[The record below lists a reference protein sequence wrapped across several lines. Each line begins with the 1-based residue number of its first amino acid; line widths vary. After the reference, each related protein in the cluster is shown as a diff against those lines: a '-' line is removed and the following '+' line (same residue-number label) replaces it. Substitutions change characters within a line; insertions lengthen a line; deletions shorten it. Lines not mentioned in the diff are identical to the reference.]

1 MQHLSCMTQPFN
13 WIDSSTP
20 LRYYRSTLNQ
30 AARYPI
36 VPIKKSLLMFLGTT
50 LSCSVA
56 MASEAETT
64 LALNSPPLSVQAT
77 PSVNTESAAP
87 QAIDTKT
94 DATRPP
100 SAQTNTATAEPETQT
115 AAPIREALI
124 VAPEVPSGDLWQR
137 IRNGYAMRELNS
149 PLIKRHE
156 KWYANHPDYVLR
168 MSERAQRYLYYIV
181 EEVERRGM
189 PMEIALLPVIES
201 AFNPGANSIASASG
215 IWQFIPSTGKH
226 FGMEQ
231 NWWHDGRRDIIGA
244 TNGALDYLQKL
255 HDQFGDWEL
264 ALAAY
269 NWGENSV
276 ARAQA
281 TNRKRH
287 KPTDYSHLKMPR
299 ETRNYVPKLLA
310 IKNIVNDPA
319 HFHLELNKIPDE
331 PYFAT
336 VATSKHIDVKVA
348 AELAGISMEEF
359 IALNPSHN
367 RPVILQ
373 NAGNVLLLPV
383 NKIDTFQNNLEKTN
397 QRLVSWQPYESKKGE
412 SFEHIAEHFGL
423 TLAELRAANGLSK
436 YAQESNGQT
445 LLVPIKDEAPVAEFT
460 AFNMQPS
467 AVAEM
472 YGAVRYTVRRG
483 DTISTIAR
491 RFHVSQNQLREA
503 NSGSSRLRVGQRFNI
518 VLDDHRSYR
527 KRRGVA
533 ATKAKGRKSNG
544 RKSTSVKVAY
554 NSSKQQN

>member
-1 MQHLSCMTQPFN
+1 M
-13 WIDSSTP
+13 
-20 LRYYRSTLNQ
+20 
-30 AARYPI
+30 
-36 VPIKKSLLMFLGTT
+36 
-50 LSCSVA
+50 
-56 MASEAETT
+56 
-64 LALNSPPLSVQAT
+64 
-77 PSVNTESAAP
+77 
-87 QAIDTKT
+87 
-94 DATRPP
+94 
-100 SAQTNTATAEPETQT
+100 
-115 AAPIREALI
+115 I
-124 VAPEVPSGDLWQR
+124 VAPESVTGDLWQR
-137 IRNGYAMRELNS
+137 IRSGYAMKDLNS

-156 KWYANHPDYVLR
+156 KWYASHPEYVLR
-168 MSERAQRYLYYIV
+168 MSERAQHYLYYIM

-189 PMEIALLPVIES
+189 PTEIALLPVIES

-269 NWGENSV
+269 NCGENSV

-281 TNRKRH
+281 RNRKQH
-287 KPTDYSHLKMPR
+287 KPTDYSHLRLPR

-319 HFHLELNKIPDE
+319 HFGLVLSKIPDE

-336 VATSKHIDVKVA
+336 VSTTKHIDVKVA
-348 AELAGISMEEF
+348 AELADISMDEF
-359 IALNPSHN
+359 IALNPGHN

-373 NAGNVLLLPV
+373 DKDNSNVLLLPV
-383 NKIDTFQNNLEKTN
+383 DKVDTFRSNLEKTN

-412 SFEHIAEHFGL
+412 TFEKIAEHFGL
-423 TLAELRAANGLSK
+423 TLTELRSANGLSK

-445 LLVPIKDEAPVAEFT
+445 LLVPIPDDQPATAEFA
-460 AFNMQPS
+460 AFNMHPS

-472 YGAVRYTVRRG
+472 YGAVRYTVRKG

-491 RFHVSQNQLREA
+491 RFHVSQMQLRESNHGA
-503 NSGSSRLRVGQRFNI
+503 SRLHIGQHFNI
-518 VLDDHRSYR
+518 VLSDHRRSYR
-527 KRRGVA
+527 RHTVV
-533 ATKAKGRKSNG
+533 ATKAKSSNSRKAS
-544 RKSTSVKVAY
+544 RLKVAY
-554 NSSKQQN
+554 NTR

>member
-1 MQHLSCMTQPFN
+1 
-13 WIDSSTP
+13 
-20 LRYYRSTLNQ
+20 
-30 AARYPI
+30 
-36 VPIKKSLLMFLGTT
+36 MF
-50 LSCSVA
+50 
-56 MASEAETT
+56 
-64 LALNSPPLSVQAT
+64 
-77 PSVNTESAAP
+77 
-87 QAIDTKT
+87 
-94 DATRPP
+94 
-100 SAQTNTATAEPETQT
+100 
-115 AAPIREALI
+115 
-124 VAPEVPSGDLWQR
+124 VAPEPPGDLWQR
-137 IRNGYAMRELNS
+137 IRSGYGMKDLNS

-168 MSERAQRYLYYIV
+168 MSERAQHYLYYIM

-189 PMEIALLPVIES
+189 PTEIALLPVIES

-269 NWGENSV
+269 NCGENSV

-281 TNRKRH
+281 RNRKQH
-287 KPTDYSHLKMPR
+287 KPTDYSHLRLPR

-319 HFHLELNKIPDE
+319 HYGLVLSKIPDE

-336 VATSKHIDVKVA
+336 VSTTKLIDVKVA
-348 AELAGISMEEF
+348 AELANISMDEF
-359 IALNPSHN
+359 MALNPGHN

-373 NAGNVLLLPV
+373 DKDNSNVLLLPV
-383 NKIDTFQNNLEKTN
+383 DKIDTFRSNLEKTN

-412 SFEHIAEHFGL
+412 TFENIAEHFGL
-423 TLAELRAANGLSK
+423 TLAELRSANGLSK

-445 LLVPIKDEAPVAEFT
+445 LLVPITDDQPAGAEFT
-460 AFNMQPS
+460 AFNMHPS

-472 YGAVRYTVRRG
+472 YGAVRYTVRKG

-491 RFHVSQNQLREA
+491 RFHVSQMQLRESNHGA
-503 NSGSSRLRVGQRFNI
+503 SRLHIGQHFNI
-518 VLDDHRSYR
+518 VLSDHRRSYR
-527 KRRGVA
+527 KHSVVA
-533 ATKAKGRKSNG
+533 VKAKSRKHN
-544 RKSTSVKVAY
+544 SVGKATTADFAY
-554 NSSKQQN
+554 SARPALASD

>member
-1 MQHLSCMTQPFN
+1 VSINKPLLLLLSAVLG
-13 WIDSSTP
+13 SSLALVSHAETVVASNTP
-20 LRYYRSTLNQ
+20 EAIASPVVTAAPAAPATQ
-30 AARYPI
+30 AA
-36 VPIKKSLLMFLGTT
+36 
-50 LSCSVA
+50 
-56 MASEAETT
+56 AE
-64 LALNSPPLSVQAT
+64 
-77 PSVNTESAAP
+77 
-87 QAIDTKT
+87 
-94 DATRPP
+94 
-100 SAQTNTATAEPETQT
+100 AEPETQ
-115 AAPIREALI
+115 APAPIREALI
-124 VAPEVPSGDLWQR
+124 VTPEPPAADVWER
-137 IRNGYAMRELNS
+137 IRNGYGMKELKD

-156 KWYANHPDYVLR
+156 KWYASHPDYVLR
-168 MSERAQRYLYYIV
+168 MSERARRYLFYIV

-201 AFNPGANSIASASG
+201 AFNPGANSVASASG

-269 NWGENSV
+269 NWGENAV

-281 TNRKRH
+281 NNRKRK

-310 IKNIVNDPA
+310 VKNIVSDPA
-319 HFHLELNKIPDE
+319 AYGLLLSEIPDE
-331 PYFAT
+331 PYFEA
-336 VATSKHIDVKVA
+336 VAANQHMDVKVA
-348 AELAGISMEEF
+348 AELADIPMEEF
-359 IALNPSHN
+359 MALNPGHN

-373 NAGNVLLLPV
+373 DTTEVLLLPV
-383 NKIDTFQNNLEKTN
+383 DKVETFRTNLAKTN

-412 SFEHIAEHFGL
+412 SFQAIADHFGL
-423 TLAELRAANGLSK
+423 PLSELRSANGLSK

-445 LLVPIKDEAPVAEFT
+445 LLVPIKDDAESPVQFA
-460 AFNMQPS
+460 AFNMHPN

-491 RFHVSQNQLREA
+491 KFNVSQAQLREA
-503 NSGSSRLRVGQRFNI
+503 NHGRTFLRVGQRFNI
-518 VLDDHRSYR
+518 VLSDKHRPAR
-527 KRRGVA
+527 KRAA
-533 ATKAKGRKSNG
+533 ATKAKSKKAAPKKSAG
-544 RKSTSVKVAY
+544 MKVAY
-554 NSSKQQN
+554 SGPTAPQSKQSN